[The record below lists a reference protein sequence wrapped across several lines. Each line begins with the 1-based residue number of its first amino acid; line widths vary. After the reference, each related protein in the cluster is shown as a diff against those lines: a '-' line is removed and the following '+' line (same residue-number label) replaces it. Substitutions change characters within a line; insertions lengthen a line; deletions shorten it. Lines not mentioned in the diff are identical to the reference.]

1 MESQEFITSL
11 VLEMETLFSHLGE
24 LEILESE
31 SDGKPE
37 VIHLLKLA
45 LKSELEAS
53 ELAAA
58 WMASTPEIDAK
69 RLLAAQCGDEMK
81 HYQLILE
88 RLKALGAEMGSFDPM
103 AEGYS
108 PLFHYLRGLR
118 SSVERIAAGPFACE
132 AVARVRNQQ
141 FIAFCRSAGDFKTA
155 ELYETIIQPDEVHH
169 HVWAR
174 DFLAAHCTTPELQE
188 LAASATRS
196 SLAVADELRSLMTKT
211 TGLAAIPMS

>member
-1 MESQEFITSL
+1 MDSQEFLTSL
-11 VLEMETLFSHLGE
+11 VIEMETLFSHLGD

-31 SDGKPE
+31 SDGQPE
-37 VIHLLKLA
+37 VIHLLKMA

-58 WMASTPEIDAK
+58 WMPSTPEIDAK

-81 HYQLILE
+81 HYHLIME
-88 RLKALGAEMGSFDPM
+88 RLEALGADMSSFDPL
-103 AEGYS
+103 ESGYS
-108 PLFHYLRGLR
+108 PLFQYLRALTN
-118 SSVERIAAGPFACE
+118 SVERIAAGPFACE
-132 AVARVRNQQ
+132 AVARVRNNQ

-174 DFLAAHCTTPELQE
+174 DFLAVHCTTTQLQE
-188 LAASATRS
+188 QATAATRS
-196 SLAVADELRSLMTKT
+196 SLAIADELRSLMTKT
-211 TGLAAIPMS
+211 TGLSAIPMS